1 MAEKILMILAAG
13 LGSRYGGM
21 KQVDPVGP
29 GEEIIMDYSVY
40 DALRH
45 GFSKI
50 VFIIREETEQRFRE
64 SIGAKL
70 EKYMDVEYVFQ
81 KDTDLPDQLMV
92 DVDRKKPWGTGH
104 AVLAARDKVRS
115 PFAVINADDF
125 YGEDTFRKLSEA
137 LDEIT
142 NKKGMAAMVGFP
154 VEKTLTENG
163 SVSRGVCQI
172 DGEGYLRNVVE
183 KTRIKEAHGQI
194 INWGESGEKEILQPG
209 TLVSM
214 NVWGFVP
221 EFFGWLEKEMLK
233 FLTDKNTNLE
243 KDEFYLP
250 FAVNS
255 LIHEGKLRVKA
266 RESEENWFGVTYRE
280 DKAHVIESIRMKID
294 GGKYPKNL
302 WEEIWTKN

>member
-1 MAEKILMILAAG
+1 MAEKILMVLAAG

-29 GEEIIMDYSVY
+29 NGEIIMDYSVY

-45 GFSKI
+45 GFSKVI
-50 VFIIREETEQRFRE
+50 FIIREETREIFHE

-70 EKYMDVEYVFQ
+70 EKYIEVEYVFQ
-81 KDTDLPDQLMV
+81 IDSDLPDKLMV
-92 DVDRKKPWGTGH
+92 EVERSRPWGTGH
-104 AVLAARDKVRS
+104 AVFTARDHVRS

-125 YGEDTFRKLSEA
+125 YGEETFRKLSEA
-137 LDEIT
+137 LDEIEGK
-142 NKKGMAAMVGFP
+142 NGMAAMVSFP
-154 VEKTLTENG
+154 VERTLTENG
-163 SVSRGVCQI
+163 SVSRGICQI
-172 DGEGYLRNVVE
+172 NEEGFLIDVIE
-183 KTRIKEAHGQI
+183 KTKIQEEHGQI
-194 INWGESGEKEILQPG
+194 INRRENGGKEIIERG

-214 NVWGFVP
+214 NVWGFAP
-221 EFFGWLEKEMLK
+221 EFFALLEGELVK
-233 FLTDKNTNLE
+233 FLTNQKTNLQ

-266 RESEENWFGVTYRE
+266 RESDENWFGVTYRE
-280 DKAHVIESIRMKID
+280 DKAHVRESISAKID
-294 GGKYPKNL
+294 EGKYPENL

>member
-1 MAEKILMILAAG
+1 MVEKSLIVLAAG

-29 GEEIIMDYSVY
+29 TGEIIMDYSVY
-40 DALRH
+40 DALRN
-45 GFSKI
+45 GFGKVI
-50 VFIIREETEQRFRE
+50 FIIREETRDIFHE

-70 EKYMDVEYVFQ
+70 KKYIEVEYVFQ
-81 KDTDLPDQLMV
+81 KDTDLPDNLV
-92 DVDRKKPWGTGH
+92 VSGERSKPWGTGH
-104 AVLAARDKVRS
+104 AVFAARNTVRS

-137 LDEIT
+137 LDEIE

-154 VEKTLTENG
+154 IEKTLTENG
-163 SVSRGVCQI
+163 SVSRGICEI
-172 DGEGYLRNVVE
+172 DGEGYLRDVVE
-183 KTRIKEAHGQI
+183 KTKIQEVHRQI
-194 INWGESGEKEILQPG
+194 INRSELGEQEILQPG
-209 TLVSM
+209 TIVSM

-221 EFFGWLEKEMLK
+221 EFFELLEDEMVK
-233 FLTDKNTNLE
+233 FLTDKQTNLE

-255 LIHEGKLRVKA
+255 LVHEGKLRVRV

-280 DKAHVIESIRMKID
+280 DKAHVRESIMLKID
-294 GGKYPKNL
+294 EGVYPKNL